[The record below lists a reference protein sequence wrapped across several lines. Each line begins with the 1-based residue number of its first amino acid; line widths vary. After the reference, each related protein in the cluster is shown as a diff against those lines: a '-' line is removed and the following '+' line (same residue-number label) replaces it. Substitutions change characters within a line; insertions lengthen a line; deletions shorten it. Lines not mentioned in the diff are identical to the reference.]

1 MSYSHKWVAFES
13 GVDSLV
19 RRLGDLIVLAGA
31 TGLTATA
38 DCMDGEKNA
47 YCLKV
52 GFNAGHARH

>member
-1 MSYSHKWVAFES
+1 MAFES
-13 GVDSLV
+13 GVDSPV
-19 RRLGDLIVLAGA
+19 RRQGDLIVLAGA